1 MNWRKSQQRSL
12 PLLACALLVTN
23 AQATEFNWS
32 GFMTLAAGKTLSG
45 SVQGKNETGIDCPCM
60 ISDFSQSGVIDS
72 SWDFAADS
80 KLGLQG
86 NLQLSEQLSLT
97 AQVVSRGAR
106 DWDPNLEWVYAGWQL
121 GDSDLLQVGRK
132 RLPLFYYSEQ
142 QDVSFTYPWVHLPPQ
157 TYGWE
162 AVNYNGINW
171 NHSFQA
177 GDWSGLVN
185 TFAGSETRKDN
196 DYMKIYNGIDSETDT
211 RWRKIIGAEVLMNR
225 DWFEGRLMLMK
236 SDTQSRLVSDNEDWS
251 APAEQM
257 LFGASGLID
266 YQDWI
271 LSAELFFSDRTESYG
286 RDLAYTLTTG
296 KRLDGW
302 AWYLT
307 HGLYQQKINAMN
319 PLELTTEADQE
330 KHRLSS
336 AVVRFDVSSA
346 AAVKIQLDHWQDGGG
361 QWFKQTYGD
370 ANALSISYDRV
381 F

>member
-1 MNWRKSQQRSL
+1 MNWLDPRCQAW
-12 PLLACALLVTN
+12 PVLVCVLFV
-23 AQATEFNWS
+23 APGQAAEFGWS

-45 SVQGKNETGIDCPCM
+45 SVQGDNDSGFACPCM
-60 ISDFSQSGVIDS
+60 ISDFSQSGVIED

-80 KLGLQG
+80 KIGLQG
-86 NLQLSEQLSLT
+86 NVVLSEQLSLT

-106 DWDPNLEWVYAGWQL
+106 DWDLNLEWVYAGWQVT
-121 GDSDLLQVGRK
+121 DSDLLQLGRK

-177 GDWSGLVN
+177 GQWSGFIN

-196 DYMKIYNGIDSETDT
+196 DYMKIYNGIGSETDT
-211 RWRKIIGAEVLMNR
+211 RWRDILGAELLMNR
-225 DWFEGRLMLMK
+225 DWFEGRLMVMK
-236 SDTQSRLVSDNEDWS
+236 SDTQSRSVENHQDWS
-251 APAEQM
+251 RPAEQM

-266 YQDWI
+266 YRDWI
-271 LSAELFFSDRTESYG
+271 FSAELFFSDRTESYG
-286 RDLAYTLTTG
+286 RDLAYTFTTG
-296 KRLDGW
+296 KRLNGW
-302 AWYLT
+302 TWYLT
-307 HGLYQQKINAMN
+307 HGLYQQKINAVN
-319 PLELTTEADQE
+319 PLELTEEIDQE

-336 AVVRFDVSSA
+336 AVVRFDVSAA
-346 AAVKIQLDHWQDGGG
+346 AAVKVQLDHWQDGGG

>member
-1 MNWRKSQQRSL
+1 MNRLNPKQRSL
-12 PLLACALLVTN
+12 PLLLSALFVANT
-23 AQATEFNWS
+23 QATEFNWS
-32 GFMTLAAGKTLSG
+32 GFLTLAAGKTLSG

-80 KLGLQG
+80 KIGLQG
-86 NLQLSEQLSLT
+86 NLLLSEQLSLT

-106 DWDPNLEWVYAGWQL
+106 DWDLNLEWVYVGWQL
-121 GDSDLLQVGRK
+121 GDNNLLQVGRK

-171 NHSFQA
+171 NHSFQV

-185 TFAGSETRKDN
+185 TFAGNETRKDN

-211 RWRKIIGAEVLMNR
+211 RWRKIFGAELLMNQ

-236 SDTQSRLVSDNEDWS
+236 SDTQSRLISDNEDWS
-251 APAEQM
+251 APAEQI

-266 YQDWI
+266 YQNWI
-271 LSAELFFSDRTESYG
+271 VSAELFFSDRTESYG
-286 RDLAYTLTTG
+286 RDLAYTLTAG

-302 AWYLT
+302 TWYLT
-307 HGLYQQKINAMN
+307 HGLYQQKINSGN
-319 PLELTTEADQE
+319 PFELTDEADRE

-336 AVVRFDVSSA
+336 LVVRFDVSSS
-346 AAVKIQLDHWQDGGG
+346 AAVKVQLDHWQDNSGE
-361 QWFKQTYGD
+361 WFKQTYGD
-370 ANALSISYDRV
+370 ANAVSISYDRV

>member
-1 MNWRKSQQRSL
+1 MNRLNPMQRSL
-12 PLLACALLVTN
+12 PLLACVLLVTN

-45 SVQGKNETGIDCPCM
+45 SVLGKNETGIDCPCM

-80 KLGLQG
+80 KVGLQG
-86 NLQLSEQLSLT
+86 NLQISDQLSLT

-106 DWDPNLEWVYAGWQL
+106 DWDLNLEWVYAGWQL
-121 GDSDLLQVGRK
+121 GDNDLLQVGRK

-177 GDWSGLVN
+177 GDWSGLIN

-211 RWRKIIGAEVLMNR
+211 KWRNIFGAELLMNR

-271 LSAELFFSDRTESYG
+271 VSAELFFSDRTESYG
-286 RDLAYTLTTG
+286 RDFAYTLTAG

-302 AWYLT
+302 TWYLT
-307 HGLYQQKINAMN
+307 HGLYQQKINAGN
-319 PLELTTEADQE
+319 PLELTDEADQE

-336 AVVRFDVSSA
+336 LVVRFDVSSS
-346 AAVKIQLDHWQDGGG
+346 AAVKVQLDHWQDNSGD
-361 QWFKQTYGD
+361 WFKQTYGD
-370 ANALSISYDRV
+370 ANAISLSYDRV

>member
-1 MNWRKSQQRSL
+1 MNWLNPKHQAL
-12 PLLACALLVTN
+12 PLLACAFFVSN
-23 AQATEFNWS
+23 GQAAEFNWS
-32 GFMTLAAGKTLSG
+32 GFMTLAAGKTISG
-45 SVQGKNETGIDCPCM
+45 SVQGQNEPGFHCPCM
-60 ISDFSQSGVIDS
+60 ITDYSQSGVIES

-86 NLQLSEQLSLT
+86 NLQVSETLSLT

-106 DWDPNLEWVYAGWQL
+106 DWNLNLEWVYAGWQL
-121 GDSDLLQVGRK
+121 GDNDLLQVGRK

-177 GDWSGLVN
+177 GEWSGLVN
-185 TFAGSETRKDN
+185 AFAGNETRKDN
-196 DYMKIYNGIDSETDT
+196 DYLKIYNGIDSETDT
-211 RWRKIIGAEVLMNR
+211 RWRKIVGAELLMNR
-225 DWFEGRLMLMK
+225 DWFEGRFMMMR

-251 APAEQM
+251 APAEQI
-257 LFGASGLID
+257 LFGASGMID

-271 LSAELFFSDRTESYG
+271 VSAELFFSDRTESYG
-286 RDLAYTLTTG
+286 RDLAYTLTGG

-302 AWYLT
+302 AWYIT
-307 HGLYQQKINAMN
+307 HGLYQQKISAAN
-319 PLELTTEADQE
+319 PLELTTEDDQE
-330 KHRLSS
+330 KHRMSS
-336 AVVRFDVSSA
+336 LVVRFDVSSA
-346 AAVKIQLDHWQDGGG
+346 AAVKVQLDHWQDVGG
-361 QWFKQTYGD
+361 QWFKQNYGD

>member
-1 MNWRKSQQRSL
+1 MNRLNPKLRSL
-12 PLLACALLVTN
+12 PLLVGALFVAN

-80 KLGLQG
+80 KIGLQG
-86 NLQLSEQLSLT
+86 NLQLSDQLSLT

-106 DWDPNLEWVYAGWQL
+106 DWDLNLEWVYAGWQL
-121 GDSDLLQVGRK
+121 GDNDLLQVGRK

-177 GDWSGLVN
+177 GDWSGLIN

-211 RWRKIIGAEVLMNR
+211 KWRKILGAELLMNR

-236 SDTQSRLVSDNEDWS
+236 SDTQSRLISDNEDWS

-271 LSAELFFSDRTESYG
+271 VSAELFFSDRTESYG
-286 RDLAYTLTTG
+286 RDLAYTLTAG

-302 AWYLT
+302 TWYLT
-307 HGLYQQKINAMN
+307 HGLYQQKISADN
-319 PLELTTEADQE
+319 PLELTDAADQE

-336 AVVRFDVSSA
+336 LVVRFDVSSS
-346 AAVKIQLDHWQDGGG
+346 AAVKVQLDHWQDTSGE
-361 QWFKQTYGD
+361 WFKQTYGD
-370 ANALSISYDRV
+370 ANAISLSYDRV

>member
-1 MNWRKSQQRSL
+1 MNRLNPMQRSL
-12 PLLACALLVTN
+12 PLLLSALFVANT
-23 AQATEFNWS
+23 QATEFNWS
-32 GFMTLAAGKTLSG
+32 GFLTLAAGKTLSG

-80 KLGLQG
+80 KIGLQG
-86 NLQLSEQLSLT
+86 NLLLSEQLSLT

-106 DWDPNLEWVYAGWQL
+106 DWDLNLEWVYVGWQL
-121 GDSDLLQVGRK
+121 GDNNLLQVGRK

-171 NHSFQA
+171 NHSFQV

-185 TFAGSETRKDN
+185 TFAGNETRKDN

-211 RWRKIIGAEVLMNR
+211 RWRKIFGAELLMNR

-236 SDTQSRLVSDNEDWS
+236 SDTQSRLISDNEDWS
-251 APAEQM
+251 APAEQI

-271 LSAELFFSDRTESYG
+271 VSTELFFSDRTESYG
-286 RDLAYTLTTG
+286 RDLAYTLTAG

-302 AWYLT
+302 TWYLT
-307 HGLYQQKINAMN
+307 HGLYQQKINSGN
-319 PLELTTEADQE
+319 PFELTDESDRE

-336 AVVRFDVSSA
+336 LVVRFDVSSS
-346 AAVKIQLDHWQDGGG
+346 AAVKVQLDHWQDNSGE
-361 QWFKQTYGD
+361 WFKQTYGD
-370 ANALSISYDRV
+370 ANAVSFSYDRV